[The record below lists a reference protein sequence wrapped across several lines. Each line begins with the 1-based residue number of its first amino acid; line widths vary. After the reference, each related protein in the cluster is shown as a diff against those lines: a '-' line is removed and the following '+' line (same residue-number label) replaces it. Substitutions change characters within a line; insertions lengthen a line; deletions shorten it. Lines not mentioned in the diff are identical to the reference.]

1 MERRPVTARFVPSLE
16 GHKTPSVGKTAGAYT
31 NKTVHAPLRG
41 AFLAVSPKGVAHV
54 KDGGGGYSNIRTRTR
69 RIANKVLVL
78 TLPALRNFGIIARH
92 KRLGAGF
99 SFVLPVKARAGRT
112 TQALAL

>member
-41 AFLAVSPKGVAHV
+41 AFLAVSPKGGDNV
-54 KDGGGGYSNIRTRTR
+54 KDGCGGYSNIRTRKR

-78 TLPALRNFGIIARH
+78 TLPALRNFGIIARCY
-92 KRLGAGF
+92 GF
-99 SFVLPVKARAGRT
+99 VAVQTPYFRSGRWRAAQHRR
-112 TQALAL
+112 